1 MTEPEDYQYQY
12 PAAEE
17 ESVHY
22 AKPKIDPRSNFAQ
35 IRRLVIFILGVAIMI
50 DALWDRQYV
59 VPELIIGMI
68 MVGVLPIDD
77 FIRSLRGR
85 RRGG

>member
-1 MTEPEDYQYQY
+1 MIEEEPEYTPDELPTYR
-12 PAAEE
+12 P
-17 ESVHY
+17 
-22 AKPKIDPRSNFAQ
+22 PKISPRERFNV
-35 IRRLVIFILGVAIMI
+35 IRRIIVFALGVAIMI

-68 MVGVLPIDD
+68 MVGVLPIDEA
-77 FIRSLRGR
+77 IKSMTASRR

>member
-12 PAAEE
+12 PLEE
-17 ESVHY
+17 PVTY
-22 AKPKIDPRSNFAQ
+22 TKPRTTNPRERFAN
-35 IRRLVIFILGVAIMI
+35 IRRLVIFVLGVAIMI

-77 FIRSLRGR
+77 FIRSFQRKPRG
-85 RRGG
+85 

>member
-1 MTEPEDYQYQY
+1 MTDEPDEVLE
-12 PAAEE
+12 P
-17 ESVHY
+17 SWFRTGF
-22 AKPKIDPRSNFAQ
+22 PF
-35 IRRLVIFILGVAIMI
+35 IRRLVVFLLGVAIMI

-68 MVGVLPIDD
+68 MVGVLPLDEVLKSMMS
-77 FIRSLRGR
+77 RR